1 MKSSVPFLDLVAQQ
15 RSIRPELHAAVTDVL
30 DSGQYVLG
38 ETVDAFERSFA
49 AHCGTRH
56 AVAVNTGTSAL
67 HLALL
72 AAGVGPGDEVVTV
85 AMTFVATAAAILYA
99 GATPRFVDVD
109 PVTWTMDPVA
119 LEAAVTP
126 RTKAIIP
133 VHLHGRLANMA
144 PIREIARRCGAVLI
158 EDAAQAHGASDRGQR
173 AGSLGDLGCF
183 SFYPGKNLGAC
194 GEGGAVVTD
203 VDELAAKLR
212 MLRDWGQSERY
223 RHVVRGFNYR
233 MDAVQAAVLD
243 VKLRHL
249 DGWTAG
255 RRAVAAAYDRR
266 LAVRG
271 IVRAR
276 AAGSE
281 HVWHVYAVRAAERD
295 AVRRKLA
302 DAGVATG
309 IHYPVPVHLQP
320 AYSDLGYG
328 PGDLPVSE
336 RLAREFLSLPIYPE
350 LGSEQIAY
358 VCDALE
364 DAVVGEPADVA

>member
-1 MKSSVPFLDLVAQQ
+1 MRSSIPFLDLVAQQ

>member
-1 MKSSVPFLDLVAQQ
+1 MRSSIPFLDLVAQQ

-281 HVWHVYAVRAAERD
+281 HVWHVYAVRAADRD